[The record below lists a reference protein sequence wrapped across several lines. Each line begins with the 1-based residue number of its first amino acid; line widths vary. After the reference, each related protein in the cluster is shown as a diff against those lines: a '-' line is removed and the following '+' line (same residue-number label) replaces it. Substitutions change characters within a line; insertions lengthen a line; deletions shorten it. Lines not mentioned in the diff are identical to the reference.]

1 MAKFT
6 KKSGEEN
13 VRTICQLWN
22 EAGLKYLYTE
32 SGVGGIKVRLGK
44 IDSWLYTDLLTY
56 VRNNFEKEFEYD
68 ESASR
73 WFLVH
78 GGNIIRQY
86 FEFGVC
92 HYGHEGY
99 TLSIGPLGNP
109 NDEFV
114 PYDREKTSVELTE
127 FAGLNIYK
135 VNL

>member
-1 MAKFT
+1 MTKFT

-13 VRTICQLWN
+13 VRNYCKLFN
-22 EAGLKYLYTE
+22 EVGLKYLYTE
-32 SGVGGIKVRLGK
+32 SGVGGKKVRLGK
-44 IDSWLYTDLLTY
+44 IDSWFFRDLLNY
-56 VRNNFEKEFEYD
+56 VRNNIEREFEYD

-73 WFLVH
+73 WFLIH

-109 NDEFV
+109 TNEFV
-114 PYDREKTSVELTE
+114 PYDRENTSVELME
-127 FAGLNIYK
+127 FEGLNIYK
-135 VNL
+135 VNP